1 MSETQK
7 HTKPNVP
14 NLRFPGF
21 EREWERIKVAD
32 LLEFFPTNSLS
43 WDQLEYDGDSL
54 LNLHYGLIHNGL
66 PTQVNLNESELP
78 SIKDDYKPKKYTL
91 CEKGDI
97 AFADASEDTN
107 DVGKVI
113 EFVDCAGKQ
122 IVCGLHTIHGRDKL
136 HKTIPGFKGY
146 AFSSKAFHDQ
156 IKRIAQGTKIFSIS
170 TGNFE
175 EVSISIPGK
184 AEQGKIAS
192 LLSIIDQRIAIQNKI
207 IEDLKQLK
215 TAISRRIL
223 WGNPLLT
230 KRVPLGLLG
239 ELKNGYAFKS
249 TTYIPNTKYNI
260 ITIANVSGERVINV
274 RDCNTI
280 PVLPKD
286 LQQHQLLRPNDILIS
301 LTGNVG
307 RVSLCC
313 NNNNCLL
320 NQRVG
325 LFIPNDP
332 KLHEYL
338 FQVLSDE
345 RFLHSMIDA
354 GQGAAQMNIGKGDIE
369 SFPIPFVDN
378 PFILNRIAVVLNSL
392 DLRIIMA
399 KRKLL
404 LLRKQRIHL
413 MNALF
418 I

>member
-1 MSETQK
+1 MNMPIRLPFVKEQEK
-7 HTKPNVP
+7 LAEFL
-14 NLRFPGF
+14 NLI
-21 EREWERIKVAD
+21 EERIA
-32 LLEFFPTNSLS
+32 L
-43 WDQLEYDGDSL
+43 
-54 LNLHYGLIHNGL
+54 
-66 PTQVNLNESELP
+66 
-78 SIKDDYKPKKYTL
+78 
-91 CEKGDI
+91 
-97 AFADASEDTN
+97 
-107 DVGKVI
+107 
-113 EFVDCAGKQ
+113 
-122 IVCGLHTIHGRDKL
+122 
-136 HKTIPGFKGY
+136 
-146 AFSSKAFHDQ
+146 
-156 IKRIAQGTKIFSIS
+156 
-170 TGNFE
+170 
-175 EVSISIPGK
+175 
-184 AEQGKIAS
+184 
-192 LLSIIDQRIAIQNKI
+192 QNKV

-249 TTYIPNTKYNI
+249 TTYIPNTKYHI
-260 ITIANVSGERVINV
+260 ITIANVSGERVINSK
-274 RDCNTI
+274 DCNTI

-286 LQQHQLLRPNDILIS
+286 LQQHQLLKPNDILIS

-313 NNNNCLL
+313 NNYSCLL

-378 PFILNRIAVVLNSL
+378 PFMLNRIAVVLNSL

-404 LLRKQRIHL
+404 LLKKQKIHL